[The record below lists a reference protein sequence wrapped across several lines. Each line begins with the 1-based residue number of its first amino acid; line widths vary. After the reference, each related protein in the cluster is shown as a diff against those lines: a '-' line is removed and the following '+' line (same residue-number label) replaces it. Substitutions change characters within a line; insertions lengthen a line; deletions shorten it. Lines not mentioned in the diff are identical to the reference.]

1 MTKKRSEMTP
11 EELAKARERD
21 RRYSGKN
28 RERKA
33 AARRAWYE
41 ANPERLTEA
50 HKAWYEANRE
60 RAAETSKAWREANR
74 ERKAETDR
82 AWREAKRER
91 KAETHKANLEKA
103 NGRAKKIVSN
113 ALRRDL
119 KRGFPSAR
127 VIDWQQVAQLIDAG
141 RCESTGVRFDLSS
154 PKNGQRVNP
163 LAPSIDKVN
172 PKKPYQPNRG
182 RRNWQLTTTAY
193 NLSRGELSA
202 PEFLATVVHPV
213 QAKAGANPFPLD
225 TLAGDTMHMLAMPFA
240 SEAAAEPC

>member
-33 AARRAWYE
+33 AASRAWYE

-74 ERKAETDR
+74 ERKAET
-82 AWREAKRER
+82 
-91 KAETHKANLEKA
+91 HKANLEKA

-119 KRGFPSAR
+119 KRGFPSPR
-127 VIDWQQVAQLIDAG
+127 VIAG
-141 RCESTGVRFDLSS
+141 SKS
-154 PKNGQRVNP
+154 P
-163 LAPSIDKVN
+163 S
-172 PKKPYQPNRG
+172 
-182 RRNWQLTTTAY
+182 
-193 NLSRGELSA
+193 
-202 PEFLATVVHPV
+202 
-213 QAKAGANPFPLD
+213 
-225 TLAGDTMHMLAMPFA
+225 
-240 SEAAAEPC
+240 